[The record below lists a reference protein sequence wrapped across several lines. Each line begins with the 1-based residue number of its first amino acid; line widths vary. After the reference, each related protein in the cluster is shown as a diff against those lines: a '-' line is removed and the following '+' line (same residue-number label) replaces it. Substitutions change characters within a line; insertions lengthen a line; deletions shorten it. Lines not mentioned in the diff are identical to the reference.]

1 MVQPGGDPSLTS
13 AVPLST
19 SPVSL
24 LPVFSTASA
33 ALPAVGSEAEG
44 KPADE
49 DAESELE
56 PMRNGAGHISE
67 TESSDSGA
75 NPGDK
80 ESSTG
85 ASQDME
91 GLRLLR
97 SFTKYISVLAKSSFV
112 THICFPISQIL
123 LGGADLVESNG
134 KRQYSRDFL
143 LGFQFMPACIQKPEG
158 LPPITDVV
166 LDKVGRLAFW

>member
-1 MVQPGGDPSLTS
+1 MFSVLNCVDLQDESRPVVQPGGEPALQS

-24 LPVFSTASA
+24 LPVFSTPSA
-33 ALPAVGSEAEG
+33 ALPAVGPEADG
-44 KPADE
+44 KAADE
-49 DAESELE
+49 DGESELE

-91 GLRLLR
+91 GLPCPFIKHR
-97 SFTKYISVLAKSSFV
+97 SLFTKSLFV
-112 THICFPISQIL
+112 TSVSLSLKFYL
-123 LGGADLVESNG
+123 LV
-134 KRQYSRDFL
+134 Q
-143 LGFQFMPACIQKPEG
+143 
-158 LPPITDVV
+158 T
-166 LDKVGRLAFW
+166 W

>member
-1 MVQPGGDPSLTS
+1 MFSLLNCVDLQDESRPVVQPGGDPSLQS

-19 SPVSL
+19 SPASL
-24 LPVFSTASA
+24 LPVFSTPSA
-33 ALPAVGSEAEG
+33 ALPAVGPEADG

-49 DAESELE
+49 DGESELE

-67 TESSDSGA
+67 TESSDSGV

-91 GLRLLR
+91 GLHLPS
-97 SFTKYISVLAKSSFV
+97 SFRKYIYVRFCQIF
-112 THICFPISQIL
+112 ICNSCLFPHF
-123 LGGADLVESNG
+123 SNSTWWC
-134 KRQYSRDFL
+134 R
-143 LGFQFMPACIQKPEG
+143 P
-158 LPPITDVV
+158 
-166 LDKVGRLAFW
+166 GRV